1 MRPPN
6 TYADINETGCC
17 AIPNVKDWD
26 KKIVKFENR
35 HFIRMYTK
43 SFLHV
48 PLNMAKVMKSLN
60 EAATSANANLE
71 PEQAI
76 ILSRDIS
83 AWKAEQLYGVS
94 KPIEGL
100 DNVTLNGTFITMVFE
115 GPYQDAKKWYD
126 TAIDYAKGQRN
137 EVDNVY
143 FFYTTCPKCAK
154 HYGKNYTIS
163 LTQIAN

>member
-1 MRPPN
+1 MKPPN
-6 TYADINETGCC
+6 TYTDINETGCC
-17 AIPNVKDWD
+17 AVPNIEDWD

-35 HFIRMYTK
+35 HFIRMYTN
-43 SFLHV
+43 SFLHI

-60 EAATSANANLE
+60 DAASSASANLE

-76 ILSRDIS
+76 VLSRDIS
-83 AWKAEQLYGVS
+83 AWKAEQLYSVS
-94 KPIEGL
+94 NPIEGL
-100 DNVTLNGTFITMVFE
+100 DNVTINGTFITMVFE

-126 TAIDYAKGQRN
+126 TTIDYAKRQGH

-143 FFYTTCPKCAK
+143 FFYTTCPKCSK

-163 LTQIAN
+163 LARIAD